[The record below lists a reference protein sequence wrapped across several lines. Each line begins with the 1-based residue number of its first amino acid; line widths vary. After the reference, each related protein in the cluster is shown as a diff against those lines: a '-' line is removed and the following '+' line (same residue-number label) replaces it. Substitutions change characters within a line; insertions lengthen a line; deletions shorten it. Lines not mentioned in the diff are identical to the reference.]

1 MTSDNQGTSTTS
13 NKVALVT
20 GGTRGIGQEIS
31 KKLKKDGFFVIANYA
46 SNEQKALDFSN
57 ETGIETIKWDVSN
70 YDECL
75 AQIQKIYDK
84 HKTIDVLIN
93 NAGITKDAPLHKM
106 SLEQWNK
113 VIEVNLNSAFNVTS
127 LVINKMRENT
137 FGRIVHISSVN
148 GQKGQFGQS
157 NYAAT
162 KSALIGF
169 SKSLA
174 LESASKNITSNVICP
189 GYINT
194 EMVAAIREDILKNI
208 IDGIPAKRLGDSEE
222 IAELVGYVVSDKA
235 SYINGATLSINGGL
249 WMD

>member
-1 MTSDNQGTSTTS
+1 MTSDSL

-31 KKLKKDGFFVIANYA
+31 KKLKKDGYLVIANYA
-46 SNEQKALDFSN
+46 SNDQKASDFSN
-57 ETGIETIKWDVSN
+57 ETGIETVKWDVSN
-70 YDECL
+70 YEECST
-75 AQIQKIYDK
+75 QIKKIYDK
-84 HKTIDVLIN
+84 HKTIDILIN

-113 VIEVNLNSAFNVTS
+113 VIEVNLNSIFNVTS
-127 LVINKMRENT
+127 LVINGMRENT

-174 LESASKNITSNVICP
+174 LESAIKGITSNVICP

-194 EMVAAIREDILKNI
+194 EMVAAIREDILKSI
-208 IDGIPAKRLGDSEE
+208 VDTIPNKRLGESDE
-222 IAELVGYVVSDKA
+222 IAEMVAYLASDKA
-235 SYINGATLSINGGL
+235 SYINGSTMSINGGL